1 MSTFFPNYYA
11 VFDLDNNKIGFAPSK
26 YANKRISEL
35 YKQYGHDIDMIEDL
49 SSDNT
54 STTSGY
60 NGIMLV
66 AATVG
71 LGLSAMLI
79 LRRKAAKDTT
89 RVNVPLI

>member
-1 MSTFFPNYYA
+1 MSTFFPNYYT

-26 YANKRISEL
+26 FANKRIGEL

-49 SSDNT
+49 SIDNSST
-54 STTSGY
+54 SSGY
-60 NGIMLV
+60 NRVMMV
-66 AATVG
+66 VATVG

-79 LRRKAAKDTT
+79 LRKKAAKDT